1 MAQVVEDPL
10 ASGREAAARN
20 AWPEAFER
28 LQEADKSGAK
38 LSGDDLELLGNA
50 AMWTGHLAASIEA
63 LERAYA
69 RYLEEGNPSRAA
81 FAALHLAGEYR
92 NKLQNAVATGWH
104 QRGAR
109 LLEDVPEGLE
119 HGYLELQRGQIEY
132 GRGNYDQALQHI
144 RRSAVIATRVQ
155 DKDLVALATLRE
167 GIVLVKKGQVDAGLA
182 LIDEVSASAVGGELS
197 PYSTAVIYCN
207 TIGTCR
213 DLADYSRAA
222 EWTETA
228 MRWCERE
235 AIAGFPGM
243 CRVDRA
249 GIMRL
254 RGSWAE
260 ADEELKRAC
269 EELADF
275 SPRVAGEAFYEIGE
289 IRLRMGD
296 FSGAEEAFGRAIEL
310 ARDPQPG
317 IALLRL
323 AQGKVDGAAKSIKR
337 ALADES
343 WPRLARTRLLPAQIE
358 IALAAGDVAT
368 ARGAAE
374 ELEAIAEDYKIAEA
388 ATPALEASVR
398 SAWGAVLL
406 AEGDVDGAVTCLR
419 RALKIWRD
427 IDAPYDAAR
436 TRLLLGQAYRLQG
449 DEDGAGEELAA
460 AKKAFERLG
469 AARDARRAEELA
481 SGRATKT
488 FMFTDIVAST
498 KLAEALGEQRWQTV
512 LAKHDETL
520 RSSFAKHGGE
530 VVKHTGD
537 GFFVAF
543 EDASGAVEAAIDIQR
558 ALAEQGIAPEVRIG
572 LHTAQATSAEG
583 DYSGTGV
590 SAAERIASLA
600 GGGQILA
607 SQESVVAV
615 AAPTSDGRQETLKGF
630 DKPVDVV
637 SIDWR
642 A

>member
-1 MAQVVEDPL
+1 VAQVVDDPL
-10 ASGREAAARN
+10 AAGREAARRN
-20 AWPEAFER
+20 AWSEAFPLLE
-28 LQEADKSGAK
+28 QADSAGVQ

-50 AMWTGHLAASIEA
+50 ALWTGHLTASIEA
-63 LERAYA
+63 HERAYA
-69 RYLEEGNPSRAA
+69 RFLEEENALRAG
-81 FAALHLAGEYR
+81 FAALYLAGEYR

-104 QRGAR
+104 QRAVR
-109 LLEDVPEGLE
+109 LLENEPEGVE
-119 HGYLELQRGQIEY
+119 HGYLELQRSQLEY
-132 GRGNYDQALQHI
+132 GRGNYDKALQHI
-144 RRSAVIATRVQ
+144 RRAADIATRVQ

-197 PYSTAVIYCN
+197 AYSTAVIYCN

-275 SPRVAGEAFYEIGE
+275 SPRVAGQAFYEIGE
-289 IRLRMGD
+289 IRFRMGD
-296 FSGAEEAFGRAIEL
+296 LTGAEEAFGRAIEL

-323 AQGKVDGAAKSIKR
+323 AQGKVDAAASSIKR

-343 WPRLARTRLLPAQIE
+343 WPRLARTGLLPAQIE
-358 IALAAGDVAT
+358 IAIAVGDLPT
-368 ARGAAE
+368 ARAAAQ
-374 ELEAIAEDYKIAEA
+374 ELEGIAEDYKIAEA
-388 ATPALEASVR
+388 ATPALEAAVR
-398 SAWGAVLL
+398 TSWGAVLL
-406 AEGDVDGAVTCLR
+406 AEGDVEGAVTCLR
-419 RALKIWRD
+419 RALKLWRD

-436 TRLLLGQAYRLQG
+436 ARLLLAQAYRAQG
-449 DEDGAGEELAA
+449 DEDGAAEELAA
-460 AKKAFERLG
+460 AKTAFERLG

-481 SGRATKT
+481 GGRATKT
-488 FMFTDIVAST
+488 FMFTDIVQST
-498 KLAEALGEQRWQTV
+498 KLAEALGEERWQKV

-520 RSSFAKHGGE
+520 RSSFGKHGGE

-543 EDASGAVEAAIDIQR
+543 EEVAAAVEAAVDIQR

-572 LHTAQATSAEG
+572 LHTAQAARSG
-583 DYSGTGV
+583 SDYAGIGV
-590 SAAERIASLA
+590 NAAERIASLA

-607 SQESVVAV
+607 SKESVVAV
-615 AAPTSDGRQETLKGF
+615 AVPTSDGRQETLKGF
-630 DKPVDVV
+630 DQPVDVV
-637 SIDWR
+637 SIAWR
-642 A
+642 